1 MACKMVGT
9 ISSSFLEGGDAGAG
23 PAGRPCPVLAQ
34 VGRLTL
40 EAAGGPTRWVWRR
53 EEFGY

>member
-1 MACKMVGT
+1 MVGT